1 MFWFLLIFASG
12 MNQMPATA
20 SQGTVTTVRSGGSS
34 LREAFAAIVILVAI
48 TVGILI
54 YVFVL
59 GNPNNFEGGDP
70 KNNPLPGN
78 YLGVAYKGGVLVP
91 VGIGLL
97 LIVIVMSIERF
108 LTLRKASGKISME
121 AFVQQI
127 ETLIEQDRIDEA
139 IALCDKQRGTL
150 GNVVRETLTRLKLVR
165 DDKALTKEQKIAAI
179 QKAVEESLA
188 LELPMLEKH
197 MTVIATIVSIGTLV
211 GLIGTVLGMIRAFA
225 ALATSGAPDAVA
237 LATGISEALVNTAL
251 GITTSTVST
260 IMYNYFTS
268 RIDDIVYRVDE
279 AGFIVTQ
286 TLQEKL

>member
-1 MFWFLLIFASG
+1 
-12 MNQMPATA
+12 
-20 SQGTVTTVRSGGSS
+20 
-34 LREAFAAIVILVAI
+34 
-48 TVGILI
+48 
-54 YVFVL
+54 
-59 GNPNNFEGGDP
+59 
-70 KNNPLPGN
+70 
-78 YLGVAYKGGVLVP
+78 
-91 VGIGLL
+91 
-97 LIVIVMSIERF
+97 
-108 LTLRKASGKISME
+108 ME
-121 AFVQQI
+121 AFVHQI
-127 ETLIEQDRIDEA
+127 ESLIEQDRIDEA

-150 GNVVRETLTRLKLVR
+150 GNVARETLTRLKLVR
-165 DDKALTKEQKIAAI
+165 DDKALTKEQKLAAV

-197 MTVIATIVSIGTLV
+197 MTIIATIVSIATLI

-251 GITTSTVST
+251 GITTSTIST

-279 AGFIVTQ
+279 AGFIITQ